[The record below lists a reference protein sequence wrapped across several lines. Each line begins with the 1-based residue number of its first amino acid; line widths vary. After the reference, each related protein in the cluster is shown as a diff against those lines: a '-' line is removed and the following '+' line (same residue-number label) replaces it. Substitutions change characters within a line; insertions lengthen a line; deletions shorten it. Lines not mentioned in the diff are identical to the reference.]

1 MTEDIYAKPDLTK
14 KVRFQ
19 TGVKEDRDTDVCDD
33 IDNVRIYD
41 NFCAEESTPPE
52 KSQDNITED
61 QQQISVN
68 VSSEKRNVFGAAAVL
83 LGLLCLLLLMA
94 VIVLVVLYVVERNR
108 LWEKNSNLQTRY
120 SEMKS
125 LNVNLTS
132 ERDKLQTRYSDEKGL
147 NHNLTLKMNQLEEEK
162 NHLKATNNNLTIER
176 DELQKLL
183 DERTC
188 CPNKWTRFGNS
199 CYLKSTSK
207 ANWIDSKE
215 VCEDDDAQLVIISSQ
230 EEQEFISSFMGQTW
244 IGLTDEK
251 REDGVWNWEWVDGT
265 PLTETYWR
273 DGQPDNLNEENYVEI
288 SDGLGNN
295 WNNLPD
301 NFQRYFTCEKVL
313 E

>member
-61 QQQISVN
+61 QQQTVSVN

-120 SEMKS
+120 S
-125 LNVNLTS
+125 
-132 ERDKLQTRYSDEKGL
+132 DEKGL

-183 DERTC
+183 DERR
-188 CPNKWTRFGNS
+188 CPNNWTRFGNS
-199 CYLKSTSK
+199 CYLKSTSMK
-207 ANWIDSKE
+207 NWTDSKK
-215 VCEDDDAQLVIISSQ
+215 VCKDDKAELVIISSK
-230 EEQEFISSFMGQTW
+230 EEQVLGRQTA
-244 IGLTDEK
+244 G
-251 REDGVWNWEWVDGT
+251 
-265 PLTETYWR
+265 
-273 DGQPDNLNEENYVEI
+273 
-288 SDGLGNN
+288 
-295 WNNLPD
+295 
-301 NFQRYFTCEKVL
+301 
-313 E
+313 